1 MDFLVH
7 FLKKKLL
14 KKLRMQLKLNSNF
27 YFINKPKTWT
37 SQDLCTKFKKIY
49 NLDKVGHSGTLDP
62 NAEGA
67 MLIATNKYTKLFDYI
82 SNKEKTYVVKSLFG
96 YDSETLDIDSE
107 FKKIHNINLN
117 QIKEEFSEAV
127 NNKLG
132 ESFQIPPKYSAIKV
146 KGKRL
151 YKYAREGREIDI
163 PKRKINVKEIEILSL
178 NKEKA
183 EIKVKVSEGTYIRSL
198 ISYQDGDNFSE
209 SVSTSPV
216 LIITDQGDASFEIH
230 GTNTI
235 GQTLSIRET
244 SPDPDGTGTLSY
256 SWQLSDDGINNWSE
270 LGTDATYTISADEEG
285 KYIRSVISYQ
295 DGDNFSESVSTS
307 TLQFP
312 KANADPSIENKG
324 II

>member
-1 MDFLVH
+1 
-7 FLKKKLL
+7 
-14 KKLRMQLKLNSNF
+14 MQLKLNSNF

-49 NLDKVGHSGTLDP
+49 NFDKVGHSGTLDP

-117 QIKEEFSEAV
+117 QIKEEFIEAV
-127 NNKLG
+127 DNKLG

-198 ISYQDGDNFSE
+198 ISDIAKDINTFGIVSE
-209 SVSTSPV
+209 LKRIS
-216 LIITDQGDASFEIH
+216 
-230 GTNTI
+230 I
-235 GQTLSIRET
+235 GNLDINHSSYINDIKKLDPKTT
-244 SPDPDGTGTLSY
+244 PDPLSQNEIIDLPILKVNKNDLINIKNGELMKNDLFKTKETYILEYDGY
-256 SWQLSDDGINNWSE
+256 VV
-270 LGTDATYTISADEEG
+270 ATYVPFNE
-285 KYIRSVISYQ
+285 KYFKPDKVI
-295 DGDNFSESVSTS
+295 
-307 TLQFP
+307 
-312 KANADPSIENKG
+312 I
-324 II
+324 

>member
-1 MDFLVH
+1 
-7 FLKKKLL
+7 
-14 KKLRMQLKLNSNF
+14 MQLKLNSNF

-49 NLDKVGHSGTLDP
+49 NFDKVGHSGTLDP

-198 ISYQDGDNFSE
+198 ISDIAKD
-209 SVSTSPV
+209 
-216 LIITDQGDASFEIH
+216 I
-230 GTNTI
+230 NTF
-235 GQTLSIRET
+235 
-244 SPDPDGTGTLSY
+244 
-256 SWQLSDDGINNWSE
+256 GIVSE
-270 LGTDATYTISADEEG
+270 LKRISIGNID
-285 KYIRSVISYQ
+285 INHISYIN
-295 DGDNFSESVSTS
+295 DIKKLD
-307 TLQFP
+307 P
-312 KANADPSIENKG
+312 KTTPNPLSQNEIIDLPILKVNENDLINIKNEQN
-324 II
+324 

>member
-1 MDFLVH
+1 
-7 FLKKKLL
+7 
-14 KKLRMQLKLNSNF
+14 MQLKLNSNF

-49 NLDKVGHSGTLDP
+49 NFDKVGHSGTLDP

-82 SNKEKTYVVKSLFG
+82 SNKDKTYVVKSLFG

-198 ISYQDGDNFSE
+198 ISDIAKDINTFGIVSE
-209 SVSTSPV
+209 LKRIS
-216 LIITDQGDASFEIH
+216 
-230 GTNTI
+230 I
-235 GQTLSIRET
+235 GNLDINHSSYINDIKKLDPKTT
-244 SPDPDGTGTLSY
+244 PDPLSQNEIIDLPILKVNKNDLINIKNGELMNNDLFKTKETYILEYDG
-256 SWQLSDDGINNWSE
+256 NVV
-270 LGTDATYTISADEEG
+270 ATYVPFNE
-285 KYIRSVISYQ
+285 KYFKPDKVI
-295 DGDNFSESVSTS
+295 
-307 TLQFP
+307 
-312 KANADPSIENKG
+312 I
-324 II
+324 

>member
-1 MDFLVH
+1 
-7 FLKKKLL
+7 
-14 KKLRMQLKLNSNF
+14 MQLKLNSNF

-49 NLDKVGHSGTLDP
+49 NFDKVGHSGTLDP

-178 NKEKA
+178 NNEKA
-183 EIKVKVSEGTYIRSL
+183 EIKVKVSEGTYIRTL
-198 ISYQDGDNFSE
+198 ISDIAKDINTFGIVSE
-209 SVSTSPV
+209 LKRIS
-216 LIITDQGDASFEIH
+216 
-230 GTNTI
+230 I
-235 GQTLSIRET
+235 GNLDINHSSYINDIKKLDPKTT
-244 SPDPDGTGTLSY
+244 PDPLSQNEIIDLPILKVNKNDLINIKNGELMKNDLFKTKETYILEYDGY
-256 SWQLSDDGINNWSE
+256 VV
-270 LGTDATYTISADEEG
+270 ATYVPFNE
-285 KYIRSVISYQ
+285 KYFKPDKVI
-295 DGDNFSESVSTS
+295 
-307 TLQFP
+307 
-312 KANADPSIENKG
+312 I
-324 II
+324 

>member
-1 MDFLVH
+1 
-7 FLKKKLL
+7 
-14 KKLRMQLKLNSNF
+14 MQLKLNSNF

-67 MLIATNKYTKLFDYI
+67 MLIATNKYTKLFEYI
-82 SNKEKTYVVKSLFG
+82 SNKDKTYVVKSLFG

-107 FKKIHNINLN
+107 FNKIDNINLN

-151 YKYAREGREIDI
+151 YKYAREGKEIDI

-178 NKEKA
+178 NNEKA
-183 EIKVKVSEGTYIRSL
+183 EIKVKVSEGTYIRTL
-198 ISYQDGDNFSE
+198 ISDIAKDINTFGIVSE
-209 SVSTSPV
+209 LKRIS
-216 LIITDQGDASFEIH
+216 
-230 GTNTI
+230 I
-235 GQTLSIRET
+235 GNLDINHSSYINDIKRLDSKTT
-244 SPDPDGTGTLSY
+244 PDPVSQNEIIDLPTLKVNKNDLINIKNGELMKNDLFKTKETYILEYDGY
-256 SWQLSDDGINNWSE
+256 VV
-270 LGTDATYTISADEEG
+270 ATYVPFNE
-285 KYIRSVISYQ
+285 KYFKPDKVI
-295 DGDNFSESVSTS
+295 
-307 TLQFP
+307 
-312 KANADPSIENKG
+312 I
-324 II
+324 

>member
-1 MDFLVH
+1 
-7 FLKKKLL
+7 
-14 KKLRMQLKLNSNF
+14 MQLKLNSNF

-67 MLIATNKYTKLFDYI
+67 MLIATNKYTKLFEYI
-82 SNKEKTYVVKSLFG
+82 SNKDKTYVVKSLFG

-107 FKKIHNINLN
+107 FNKIDNINLN

-151 YKYAREGREIDI
+151 YKYAREGKEIDI

-178 NKEKA
+178 NNEKA
-183 EIKVKVSEGTYIRSL
+183 EIKVKVSEGTYIRTL
-198 ISYQDGDNFSE
+198 ISDIAKDINTFGIVSE
-209 SVSTSPV
+209 LKRIS
-216 LIITDQGDASFEIH
+216 
-230 GTNTI
+230 I
-235 GQTLSIRET
+235 GNLDINHSSYINDIKKLDPKTT
-244 SPDPDGTGTLSY
+244 PDPLSQNEIIDLPILKVNKNDLINIKNGELMKNDLFKTKETYILEYDGY
-256 SWQLSDDGINNWSE
+256 VV
-270 LGTDATYTISADEEG
+270 ATYVPFNETYFKPD
-285 KYIRSVISYQ
+285 KVI
-295 DGDNFSESVSTS
+295 
-307 TLQFP
+307 
-312 KANADPSIENKG
+312 I
-324 II
+324 

>member
-1 MDFLVH
+1 
-7 FLKKKLL
+7 
-14 KKLRMQLKLNSNF
+14 MQLKLNSNF
-27 YFINKPKTWT
+27 YIINKPKTWT

-49 NLDKVGHSGTLDP
+49 NFDKVGHSGTLDP

-198 ISYQDGDNFSE
+198 ISDIAKDINTFGIVSE
-209 SVSTSPV
+209 LKRIS
-216 LIITDQGDASFEIH
+216 
-230 GTNTI
+230 I
-235 GQTLSIRET
+235 GNLDINHSSYINDIKKLDPKTT
-244 SPDPDGTGTLSY
+244 PDPLSQNEIIDLPILKVNKNDLINIKNGELMKNDLFKTKETYILEYDGY
-256 SWQLSDDGINNWSE
+256 VV
-270 LGTDATYTISADEEG
+270 ATYVPFNE
-285 KYIRSVISYQ
+285 KYFKPDKVI
-295 DGDNFSESVSTS
+295 
-307 TLQFP
+307 L
-312 KANADPSIENKG
+312 
-324 II
+324 